1 MGFSRQEYWS
11 GWPCPPPWDLP
22 NPGIELPSLM
32 SAALVGRFFTRIMTV
47 YFWISVLTILNL
59 FFSPLHPYS
68 HPHLH
73 RYMEAC
79 GILYRG
85 QYEEIQAESISQY
98 FKNVIY
104 TTHHYTS
111 PSKMIQWKDDF
122 DESFCF
128 THCISIT
135 FCLSSHRTNFTIFR
149 TRFFFLWD
157 WAKYLSCRRDTGI
170 GIYAHGKFLSL
181 WEEVILTIE
190 KKSREK
196 RDLSRSR
203 KSLVMIFKSQSLN
216 I

>member
-1 MGFSRQEYWS
+1 MSPPQGSLPWPPLYVCSVAQSCLTLCDPMDSIVCQAPLFMGFSRQEYWS
-11 GWPCPPPWDLP
+11 GWPCLLPWDLP
-22 NPGIELPSLM
+22 NPGIELTSLM

-73 RYMEAC
+73 PYMEASR
-79 GILYRG
+79 ILYRG

-149 TRFFFLWD
+149 TRFFFVR
-157 WAKYLSCRRDTGI
+157 LS
-170 GIYAHGKFLSL
+170 
-181 WEEVILTIE
+181 
-190 KKSREK
+190 
-196 RDLSRSR
+196 
-203 KSLVMIFKSQSLN
+203 
-216 I
+216 